1 MQYANVPEE
10 LKVLPRWVVYRLV
23 DYVDKNGKKKKN
35 KIPYNPITG
44 FEAKAGQPQT
54 WGRFEEAVSALN
66 TGKYDGIGFEFHK
79 DGFVGIDFDNCIEN
93 GVLNEWAS
101 NWVARFNSYVEHS
114 PSGTGVHIICK
125 GHVEKGTNREK
136 AEMYDCGRFFTVT
149 GKEYGL
155 TRPLREAQEAINA
168 LYEEITPKKQNK
180 PVQTSTTAVSLEDS
194 ELLEI
199 AEKAKNGSTFTKLY
213 QGDWQGLYKS
223 QSEADMALCNM
234 LAFYTGKDHMQ
245 MDRLF
250 RSSGLMRDKWD
261 RQQSG
266 TTYGAITI
274 QNAVDCCTE
283 VYNPRKSPQEVF
295 SVVVGDD
302 DISLN
307 DCKGAHIN
315 LSIVKI
321 ALKELG
327 ITVRYNTLLKEI
339 DIKGLSSQYST
350 NNASE
355 ILPVILIDHLKTF
368 KIKGNNLQNVK
379 MYLKVISDESRYN
392 PFEELMKGAK
402 WDNIDRLTEIY
413 KILGVYD
420 SKYQTYIKKWLLQS
434 IALALNSDEN
444 PIGAEGVLV
453 LQGEQGLAKTSFFRI
468 LSPFP
473 QWFIEGA
480 VVDMHDKDSIIKA
493 VSGMLCEL
501 GELDSTLKREQSSLK
516 AFITQPLDTI
526 RMPYAEKATKTPRR
540 TSFCGTVNPQ
550 DYLRDETGSR
560 RFWTIPVTKID
571 KQALFTLKR
580 EWVHQ
585 LWAQVYAMYMEN
597 KNGFRLTDDEMK
609 ILQQDNQAFNVPLPY
624 ELEIIELF
632 DFNLPIEKWDWWQA
646 KDIAFRLGVKN
657 DSRRI
662 GKALSKVVDSEVLRN
677 AANPTNTTTERQ
689 LKRKMSTNFEYFL
702 PIVKY
707 GSFEC
712 INGGISG

>member
-1 MQYANVPEE
+1 MQYANVPEQ
-10 LKVLPRWVVYRLV
+10 LKAFPRWVTYKIEHKDGR
-23 DYVDKNGKKKKN
+23 KT
-35 KIPYNPITG
+35 KIPYNPTTG
-44 FEAKAGQPQT
+44 ERAKAGQPQT

-93 GVLNEWAS
+93 GVLNEWVS
-101 NWVARFNSYVEHS
+101 TWVARFNSYVEYS
-114 PSGTGVHIICK
+114 PSGTGIHIICEGK
-125 GHVEKGTNREK
+125 LPDKAIKRPE

-194 ELLEI
+194 KLLEI

-261 RQQSG
+261 RKQNG

-274 QNAVDCCTE
+274 QNAIDCCTE

-295 SVVVGDD
+295 SVSVGD

-355 ILPVILIDHLKTF
+355 ILPVILIDYLKTF
-368 KIKGNNLQNVK
+368 KIKGDNLQNVK

-501 GELDSTLKREQSSLK
+501 GELDSTLKCEQSSLK

-585 LWAQVYAMYMEN
+585 LWAQVYAIYMEN

-609 ILQQDNQAFNVPLPY
+609 TLQQDNQAFNVPLPY

-632 DFNLPIEKWDWWQA
+632 DFNLPSEKWDWWQA
-646 KDIAFRLGVKN
+646 KDVAFRLGVKN